1 MAQTLAVSCQAIE
14 VATQPLGLEKSI
26 EQLRE
31 LYDWLSNLPLD
42 DGNDLCAVN
51 AAIEALKLLRS

>member
-1 MAQTLAVSCQAIE
+1 MAVTTEAIE
-14 VATQPLGLEKSI
+14 DAAQPLGLEKSI
-26 EQLRE
+26 EQLGE